1 MAVIRYTNTIKALWE
16 KYLRV
21 IFSADITPKEY
32 RYNSDERKSKIRIY
46 KETPNRVY
54 NVPMITISAGNGDAS
69 LRYLG
74 QEVVKQVNKVYNECI
89 QNDKVRYKILN
100 GSLENVYTLNPIYEN
115 GEVSYQ
121 VINYNVGSDFEFNY
135 TTGIFTW
142 NEGVKPDLYYAT
154 YTTFDDGTPT
164 TPIISEYKIKGDTPT
179 QLEFNATSSGL
190 TEVYNYI
197 VDPNDNTKF
206 IKQYFNKQEV
216 YITPNDRTLVWNIEE
231 PNNYFVSYI
240 ANRSDCIYTGDF
252 VQAPLNVE
260 IKFEVF
266 ARSSQDRERITDLLV
281 LYIRHVVKPEL
292 IKYFT
297 YSGENV
303 SGESQEMFDNKV
315 IYKNT
320 VTVPCVTNYSFYIDK
335 SIYALIKN
343 IPVELDVEESNG

>member
-21 IFSADITPKEY
+21 IFSSEVTPKEF
-32 RYNSDERKSKIRIY
+32 RYNADERKSRIRIY
-46 KETPNRVY
+46 KETPNRVF
-54 NVPMITISAGNGDAS
+54 NVPMITISAGSGDAS

-74 QEVVKQVNKVYNECI
+74 QEVVKHVNKVHGECI
-89 QNDKVRYKILN
+89 QNDKVRYKILD
-100 GSLENVYTLNPIYEN
+100 GSLENVYAIVPGYNN
-115 GEVSYQ
+115 SEVTYQ
-121 VINYNVGSDFEFNY
+121 TVNYNIGEDFEFDY
-135 TTGIFTW
+135 VTGKFTW
-142 NEGVKPDLYYAT
+142 HEGVKPDLYYAT
-154 YTTFDDGTPT
+154 YTTFDLGNST
-164 TPIISEYKIKGDTPT
+164 TPIFSEFKTKGEIPT
-179 QLEFNATSSGL
+179 QLEFVATSTGL
-190 TEVYNYI
+190 MEVYNYI
-197 VDPNDNTKF
+197 VDPNDNTKL
-206 IKQYFNKQEV
+206 IKQYFNKEEV
-216 YITPNDRTLVWNIEE
+216 YVTPNDRTIIWNIEE
-231 PNNYFVSYI
+231 PNNYFVSYV

-260 IKFEVF
+260 IRFDVF

-320 VTVPCVTNYSFYIDK
+320 VTVPCVTHYSFYIDK
-335 SIYALIKN
+335 SIYELIKN
-343 IPVELDVEESNG
+343 IPVELDVEE

>member
-21 IFSADITPKEY
+21 IFSSEVTPKEF
-32 RYNSDERKSKIRIY
+32 RYNADERKSRIRIY
-46 KETPNRVY
+46 KETPNRVF
-54 NVPMITISAGNGDAS
+54 NVPMITISAGSGDAS

-74 QEVVKQVNKVYNECI
+74 QEVVKHVNKVSGECI
-89 QNDKVRYKILN
+89 QNDKVRYKILD
-100 GSLENVYTLNPIYEN
+100 GSLENVYAIVPGYNN
-115 GEVSYQ
+115 SEVTYQ
-121 VINYNVGSDFEFNY
+121 TVNYNIGEDFEFDY
-135 TTGIFTW
+135 ITGKFSW
-142 NEGVKPDLYYAT
+142 HDGVKPDLYYAT
-154 YTTFDDGTPT
+154 YTTFDLGNST
-164 TPIISEYKIKGDTPT
+164 TPIFSEFKTKGEIPT
-179 QLEFNATSSGL
+179 QLEFVATSTGL
-190 TEVYNYI
+190 MEVYNYI
-197 VDPNDNTKF
+197 VDPNDNTKL
-206 IKQYFNKQEV
+206 IKQYFNKEEV
-216 YITPNDRTLVWNIEE
+216 YVTPNDRTIIWNIEE
-231 PNNYFVSYI
+231 PDNYFVSYV

-260 IKFEVF
+260 IRFDVF

-320 VTVPCVTNYSFYIDK
+320 VTVPCVTHYSFYIDK
-335 SIYALIKN
+335 SIYELIKN
-343 IPVELDVEESNG
+343 IPVELDVEE

>member
-21 IFSADITPKEY
+21 IFSSEVTPKEF
-32 RYNSDERKSKIRIY
+32 RYNADERKSRIRIY
-46 KETPNRVY
+46 KETPNRVF
-54 NVPMITISAGNGDAS
+54 NVPMITISAGSGDAS

-74 QEVVKQVNKVYNECI
+74 QEVVKHVNKVSSECI
-89 QNDKVRYKILN
+89 QNDKVRYKILD
-100 GSLENVYTLNPIYEN
+100 GSLENVYAIVPGYNN
-115 GEVSYQ
+115 SEVTYQ
-121 VINYNVGSDFEFNY
+121 TVNYNIGEDFEFDY
-135 TTGIFTW
+135 VTGKFSW
-142 NEGVKPDLYYAT
+142 HDGVKPDLYYAT
-154 YTTFDDGTPT
+154 YTTFDLGSST
-164 TPIISEYKIKGDTPT
+164 TPIFSEFKTKGETPT
-179 QLEFNATSSGL
+179 QLEFVATSTGL
-190 TEVYNYI
+190 MEVYNYI
-197 VDPNDNTKF
+197 VDPNDNTKL
-206 IKQYFNKQEV
+206 IKQYFNKEEV
-216 YITPNDRTLVWNIEE
+216 YVTPNDRTIIWNIEE
-231 PNNYFVSYI
+231 PNNYFVSYV

-260 IKFEVF
+260 IRFDVF

-320 VTVPCVTNYSFYIDK
+320 VTVPCVTHYSFYIDK
-335 SIYALIKN
+335 SIYELIKN
-343 IPVELDVEESNG
+343 IPVELDVEE

>member
-21 IFSADITPKEY
+21 IFSSEVTPKEF
-32 RYNSDERKSKIRIY
+32 RYNADERKSRIRIY
-46 KETPNRVY
+46 KETPNRVF
-54 NVPMITISAGNGDAS
+54 NVPMITISAGSGDAS

-74 QEVVKQVNKVYNECI
+74 QEVVKHVNKVHSECI
-89 QNDKVRYKILN
+89 QNDKVRYKILD
-100 GSLENVYTLNPIYEN
+100 GSLENVYAIVPGYNNSEVIYQT
-115 GEVSYQ
+115 V
-121 VINYNVGSDFEFNY
+121 NYNIGEDFEFDY
-135 TTGIFTW
+135 VTGKFTW
-142 NEGVKPDLYYAT
+142 HEGVKPDLYYAT
-154 YTTFDDGTPT
+154 YTTFDLGSTT
-164 TPIISEYKIKGDTPT
+164 TPIFSEFKTKGDEPT
-179 QLEFNATSSGL
+179 QLEFVATSTGL

-197 VDPNDNTKF
+197 VDPNDNTKL
-206 IKQYFNKQEV
+206 IKQYFNKEEV
-216 YITPNDRTLVWNIEE
+216 YVTPNDRTIIWNIEE
-231 PNNYFVSYI
+231 PSNYFVSYI

-260 IKFEVF
+260 IRFDVF

-292 IKYFT
+292 MKYFT

-320 VTVPCVTNYSFYIDK
+320 VTVPCVTHYSFYIDK
-335 SIYALIKN
+335 SIYELIKN
-343 IPVELDVEESNG
+343 IPVELDVEE

>member
-21 IFSADITPKEY
+21 IFSSEVTPKEF
-32 RYNSDERKSKIRIY
+32 RYNADERKSRIRIY
-46 KETPNRVY
+46 KETPNRVF
-54 NVPMITISAGNGDAS
+54 NVPMITISAGSGDAS

-74 QEVVKQVNKVYNECI
+74 QEVVKHVNKVSSECI
-89 QNDKVRYKILN
+89 QNDKVRYKILD
-100 GSLENVYTLNPIYEN
+100 GSLENVYAIVPGYNN
-115 GEVSYQ
+115 SEVTYQ
-121 VINYNVGSDFEFNY
+121 TVNYNIGEDFEFDY
-135 TTGIFTW
+135 ITGKFSW
-142 NEGVKPDLYYAT
+142 HDGVKPDLYYAT
-154 YTTFDDGTPT
+154 YTTFDLGSST
-164 TPIISEYKIKGDTPT
+164 TPIFSEFKTKGETPT
-179 QLEFNATSSGL
+179 QLEFVATSTGL
-190 TEVYNYI
+190 MEVYNYI
-197 VDPNDNTKF
+197 VDPNDNTKL
-206 IKQYFNKQEV
+206 IKQYFNKEEV
-216 YITPNDRTLVWNIEE
+216 YVTPNDRTIIWNIEE
-231 PNNYFVSYI
+231 PNNYFVSYV

-260 IKFEVF
+260 IRFDVF

-320 VTVPCVTNYSFYIDK
+320 VTVPCVTHYSFYIDK
-335 SIYALIKN
+335 SIYELIKN
-343 IPVELDVEESNG
+343 IPVELDVEE

>member
-21 IFSADITPKEY
+21 VFSSDVTPEEY
-32 RYNSDERKSKIRIY
+32 RYNSNERKSRIRIY
-46 KETPNRVY
+46 KETPSRVF
-54 NVPMITISAGNGDAS
+54 NVPMITISAGSGDAS

-74 QEVVKQVNKVYNECI
+74 QEVVKNVNKVNNESV
-89 QNDKVRYKILN
+89 QNDKLRYNVLN
-100 GSLENVYTLNPIYEN
+100 GSLENVYTIIPGYVND
-115 GEVSYQ
+115 EVTYQ
-121 VINYNVGSDFEFNY
+121 TVNYNIGEDFEFNY
-135 TTGIFTW
+135 TTGTFSW
-142 NEGVKPDLYYAT
+142 HDGVKPDIYYAT
-154 YTTFDDGTPT
+154 YTTFDSGTPT
-164 TPIISEYKIKGDTPT
+164 TPIFSEFKTKSETPT
-179 QLEFNATSSGL
+179 QLEFVATSTGL

-197 VDPNDNTKF
+197 VDPNDNTKL
-206 IKQYFNKQEV
+206 IKQYFNKEEV
-216 YITPNDRTLVWNIEE
+216 YVTPNDRTIVWNIEE

-240 ANRSDCIYTGDF
+240 ANKSDCIYTGDF

-260 IKFEVF
+260 IRFDVF

-281 LYIRHVVKPEL
+281 LYIRHVIKPEL

-320 VTVPCVTNYSFYIDK
+320 VTVPCVTHYSFYIDK
-335 SIYALIKN
+335 SIYELIKN
-343 IPVELDVEESNG
+343 IPVDLDVEE

>member
-21 IFSADITPKEY
+21 IFSSEVTPKEF
-32 RYNSDERKSKIRIY
+32 RYNADERKSRIRIY
-46 KETPNRVY
+46 KETPNRVF
-54 NVPMITISAGNGDAS
+54 NVPMITISAGSGDAS

-74 QEVVKQVNKVYNECI
+74 QEVVKHVNKVHSECI
-89 QNDKVRYKILN
+89 QNDKVRYKILD
-100 GSLENVYTLNPIYEN
+100 GSLENVYAIVPGYNN
-115 GEVSYQ
+115 SEVTYQ
-121 VINYNVGSDFEFNY
+121 TVNYNIGEDFEFDY
-135 TTGIFTW
+135 VTGKFTW
-142 NEGVKPDLYYAT
+142 HEGVKPDLYYAT
-154 YTTFDDGTPT
+154 YTTFDLGNAT
-164 TPIISEYKIKGDTPT
+164 TPIFSEFKTKGETPT
-179 QLEFNATSSGL
+179 QLEFVATSTGL
-190 TEVYNYI
+190 MEVYNYI
-197 VDPNDNTKF
+197 VDPNDNTKL
-206 IKQYFNKQEV
+206 IKQYFNKEEV
-216 YITPNDRTLVWNIEE
+216 YVTPNDRTIIWNIEE
-231 PNNYFVSYI
+231 PNNYFVSYV

-260 IKFEVF
+260 IRFDVF

-320 VTVPCVTNYSFYIDK
+320 VTVPCVTHYSFYIDK
-335 SIYALIKN
+335 SIYELIKN
-343 IPVELDVEESNG
+343 IPVELDVEE

>member
-21 IFSADITPKEY
+21 IFSSEVTPKEF
-32 RYNSDERKSKIRIY
+32 RYNADERKSRIRIY
-46 KETPNRVY
+46 KETPSRVF
-54 NVPMITISAGNGDAS
+54 NVPMITISAGSGDAS

-74 QEVVKQVNKVYNECI
+74 QEVVKHVNKVHSECI
-89 QNDKVRYKILN
+89 QNDKVRYKILD
-100 GSLENVYTLNPIYEN
+100 GSLENVYAIVPGYNN
-115 GEVSYQ
+115 SEVTYQ
-121 VINYNVGSDFEFNY
+121 TVNYNIGEDFEFDY
-135 TTGIFTW
+135 VTGKFTW
-142 NEGVKPDLYYAT
+142 HEGVKPDLYYAT
-154 YTTFDDGTPT
+154 YTTFDLGNST
-164 TPIISEYKIKGDTPT
+164 TPIFSEFKTKGEIPT
-179 QLEFNATSSGL
+179 QLEFVATSTGL
-190 TEVYNYI
+190 MEVYNYI
-197 VDPNDNTKF
+197 VDPTDNTKL
-206 IKQYFNKQEV
+206 IKQYFNKEEV
-216 YITPNDRTLVWNIEE
+216 YVTPNDRTIIWNIEE
-231 PNNYFVSYI
+231 PNNYFVSYV

-260 IKFEVF
+260 IRFDVF

-320 VTVPCVTNYSFYIDK
+320 VTVPCVTHYSFYIDK
-335 SIYALIKN
+335 SIYELIKN
-343 IPVELDVEESNG
+343 IPVELDVEE